1 MTTSRP
7 RRGTLVSRDAA
18 WSSCISL
25 PVACEPNA
33 ATRSNNSHD
42 LIWDTSILAVSPGRV
57 CARRLGSRS
66 SWFARAS
73 AICLPAAFSCS
84 KSERHLASLE
94 AAGADSSPTLPLR
107 AVRCFVTNLLA
118 RVAFHGPVAARCT
131 SASRD
136 GGQLVQP
143 DLLLLPL
150 VSELFSLDTLSVGP
164 RARLGA
170 RPVP

>member
-1 MTTSRP
+1 MFSCPCREQTEICVRIPHAAVASHLARCAMTALGSQDHESKYGPTRTHCHCCSTAVGHGWGAFQLFSWLSTVVVSGCIALPVYSRVAAPCYASPETPRCLVMTTSRP

-66 SWFARAS
+66 SWFARA
-73 AICLPAAFSCS
+73 
-84 KSERHLASLE
+84 
-94 AAGADSSPTLPLR
+94 
-107 AVRCFVTNLLA
+107 
-118 RVAFHGPVAARCT
+118 
-131 SASRD
+131 
-136 GGQLVQP
+136 
-143 DLLLLPL
+143 
-150 VSELFSLDTLSVGP
+150 
-164 RARLGA
+164 
-170 RPVP
+170 